1 MSFHTDGTEVR
12 LPSGTVWPGQIDPT
26 LSKLFDV
33 DSNGKRI
40 RMSDYSEAD
49 QTLVSLPQTG
59 EARDP
64 RGLTRRHIS
73 KLGDSH
79 LFEAN
84 PVLTKHLYNPRGEES
99 IPNTKLLSVRD
110 WR

>member
-1 MSFHTDGTEVR
+1 MR
-12 LPSGTVWPGQIDPT
+12 LPSGTVWPGEVDPT
-26 LSKLFDV
+26 LHKLFDV

-40 RMSDYSEAD
+40 RMSDYSDAD
-49 QTLVSLPQTG
+49 QTLESLPQKG

-64 RGLTRRHIS
+64 LARRHIS

-84 PVLTKHLYNPRGEES
+84 PVLTKQIGRASCRER
-99 IPNTKLLSVRD
+99 V
-110 WR
+110 

>member
-12 LPSGTVWPGQIDPT
+12 LPSGTVWPGEIDPN
-26 LSKLFDV
+26 LRKLYDV

-40 RMSDYSEAD
+40 RMSDYSDAD

-64 RGLTRRHIS
+64 LARRHIS